1 MSTESTDMRLN
12 EQVQQ
17 LEKQVEM
24 LLELLD
30 TLSEDNAA
38 LVERERQL
46 VQDRSILLAK
56 NDKAR
61 VQVEA
66 MLGRLRN
73 MEHS

>member
-1 MSTESTDMRLN
+1 MSKESTDIRLN

-17 LEKQVEM
+17 LEQQVAM
-24 LLELLD
+24 LLELLE

-38 LVERERQL
+38 LAERESQL
-46 VQDRSILLAK
+46 MQDRSILLAK